1 MTKAVLIVNP
11 SSGGESGEKYT
22 ELAVETLASLYDS
35 IVVKETE
42 KEGDAERFANE
53 AAKEKVEAVFVM
65 GGDGTVNEGVN
76 GIAKEEPRPKFGIIP
91 LGTVNDLGRALG
103 IPLDPEEA
111 IRMLP
116 HAVTK
121 ELDIGKVNGGYFVD
135 VIAIGKIPE
144 AVKNVS
150 AEQKTR
156 LGTLAYFIEGAKAIT
171 EDQSYP
177 FRFLLD
183 DEVIEQD
190 SSLVLIAL
198 TNSVGGFEK
207 MLPHAKIDDGY
218 LHLAALKGSSFLD
231 KVKLVPQVL
240 TGNTTNADGIFYRNF
255 ESGEINSLKGDRKV
269 TSNID
274 GDEGVPLPLRVQ
286 VLPKHLTIFVKDEQA
301 SSGFSR
307 AEEKKLS

>member
-1 MTKAVLIVNP
+1 MTKAVLIINP
-11 SSGGESGEKYT
+11 SSGGELGTKYKN
-22 ELAVETLASLYDS
+22 LAVDTLTSMYDNV
-35 IVVKETE
+35 VVKETQ
-42 KEGDAERFANE
+42 KEGDAEQFAND

-76 GIAKEEPRPKFGIIP
+76 GIAKEELRPNLGIIP

-121 ELDIGKVNGGYFVD
+121 KLDIGKVNDSYFID
-135 VIAIGKIPE
+135 VISIGKIPE
-144 AVKNVS
+144 AVKNVGV
-150 AEQKTR
+150 EQKTR
-156 LGTLAYFIEGAKAIT
+156 LGTLAYFMEGAKAST
-171 EDQSYP
+171 EDQSYS

-207 MLPHAKIDDGY
+207 MLPYAKIDDGY
-218 LHLAALKGSSFLD
+218 LHLISLKGNSFLD

-240 TGNTTNADGIFYRNF
+240 SGKTATSDETLYRNF
-255 ESGEINSLKGDRKV
+255 KSGEITVLNEDRKV

-274 GDEGVPLPLRVQ
+274 GEEGAPLPLRVH
-286 VLPKHLTIFVKDEQA
+286 VLPKHLTVFVNNE
-301 SSGFSR
+301 
-307 AEEKKLS
+307 